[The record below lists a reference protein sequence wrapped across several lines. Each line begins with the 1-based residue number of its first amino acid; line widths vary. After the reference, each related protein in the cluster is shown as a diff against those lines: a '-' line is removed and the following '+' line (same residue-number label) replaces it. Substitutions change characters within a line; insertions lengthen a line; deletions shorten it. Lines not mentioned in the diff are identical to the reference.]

1 VKKKHTVAIVTLT
14 HYQYILCTSKKFNLA
29 MNSTHITTREHK
41 RTRIRCFHS
50 WDN

>member
-1 VKKKHTVAIVTLT
+1 
-14 HYQYILCTSKKFNLA
+14 